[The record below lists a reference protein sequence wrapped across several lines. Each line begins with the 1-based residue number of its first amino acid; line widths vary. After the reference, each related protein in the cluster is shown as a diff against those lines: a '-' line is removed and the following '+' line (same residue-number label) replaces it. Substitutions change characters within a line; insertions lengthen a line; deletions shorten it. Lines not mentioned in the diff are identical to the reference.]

1 MFLQNSKPFLSFP
14 KIVFRIQMLF
24 FEDFTTFTVQNMI
37 PVSKNVLYMIFER
50 SKYLNE
56 LIAGRGNGL
65 VKIITGVRRCGKSFL
80 LFNIW
85 HKWLQNHG
93 IKEDHIIEIQLDD
106 FRNRHLRKPDV
117 LLNYIDSKIVDDV
130 NYYIVLDEVQ
140 LVEDFVEIILSLT
153 HMKNVDVY
161 VSGSNSRF
169 LSSDVVTEFRGRGD
183 EIRVRPLTFDEYF
196 KGVGG
201 DIRKAWLDY
210 YTFGGLPQVALLE
223 TEEKK
228 VDYLR
233 RLYETT
239 YLCDVIE
246 RNHLRNPE
254 GMKELVR
261 ILASNIGSSTNPTR
275 IANTFQSSQGVAIK
289 RDTIKQYIE
298 YLKDSFLIEEALR
311 YDVKGRKYIGTETKY
326 YFADIGIRAAILNY
340 RQQEETHIME
350 NIIYNELRCRS
361 YNVDVGMVELGGKD
375 NSGKFVRKQL
385 EVDFIVN
392 RPPYRVYIQSAFHM
406 PTQEKEIQERRSLLA
421 INDHFRKIVIVGDDI
436 HRKEDEFGVLTV
448 GLLDF
453 LTDPKLLE
461 QG

>member
-1 MFLQNSKPFLSFP
+1 
-14 KIVFRIQMLF
+14 
-24 FEDFTTFTVQNMI
+24 
-37 PVSKNVLYMIFER
+37 
-50 SKYLNE
+50 
-56 LIAGRGNGL
+56 
-65 VKIITGVRRCGKSFL
+65 
-80 LFNIW
+80 
-85 HKWLQNHG
+85 
-93 IKEDHIIEIQLDD
+93 
-106 FRNRHLRKPDV
+106 
-117 LLNYIDSKIVDDV
+117 
-130 NYYIVLDEVQ
+130 
-140 LVEDFVEIILSLT
+140 
-153 HMKNVDVY
+153 MKNVDVY

-289 RDTIKQYIE
+289 RDTIKQ
-298 YLKDSFLIEEALR
+298 
-311 YDVKGRKYIGTETKY
+311 GRIAK
-326 YFADIGIRAAILNY
+326 
-340 RQQEETHIME
+340 
-350 NIIYNELRCRS
+350 S
-361 YNVDVGMVELGGKD
+361 
-375 NSGKFVRKQL
+375 
-385 EVDFIVN
+385 
-392 RPPYRVYIQSAFHM
+392 
-406 PTQEKEIQERRSLLA
+406 EK
-421 INDHFRKIVIVGDDI
+421 
-436 HRKEDEFGVLTV
+436 
-448 GLLDF
+448 
-453 LTDPKLLE
+453 
-461 QG
+461 